1 MATLK
6 SQNFLGAR
14 GAENFIFESL
24 SPSILEFSPLRF
36 PVSGKSST
44 IEVDCTN
51 LNFRS
56 LDVENVAKQ
65 GYCDKEGHAGLE

>member
-1 MATLK
+1 M
-6 SQNFLGAR
+6 
-14 GAENFIFESL
+14 
-24 SPSILEFSPLRF
+24 
-36 PVSGKSST
+36 SGKSST